1 MIPVPEMEGLA
12 DPQMLPA
19 PVELVKFQLH
29 RRLQVHYATSP
40 DSSFA
45 TMGEVCP
52 EASWDQ

>member
-29 RRLQVHYATSP
+29 RRLQVHYAPSP

-45 TMGEVCP
+45 ATGEVCP
-52 EASWDQ
+52 ETSWDQ